1 MLMMIEPEFLTLQT
15 TRFFY
20 ISEITQEVIVFRCR
34 DNDDDFVDGDQL
46 LDQNSDLAFEIYL
59 IFFTSG

>member
-1 MLMMIEPEFLTLQT
+1 MMIEPEFLTLQT

-20 ISEITQEVIVFRCR
+20 ISEITQEVIFRCR